1 MSKSFAKL
9 REFVRSPLSGTPG
22 SYRLQIDLLVTGDV
36 DRGAQAL
43 AIIPMIE
50 GREAITARIGRG
62 QRPYAGA
69 SNLVDD
75 GSNVYVGADANGP
88 GGEFDEEARPGML
101 VVVAGSAE
109 ADGFH
114 DCIKLLVCD
123 SRLQDEIE
131 VR

>member
-9 REFVRSPLSGTPG
+9 REFVRSPLSRTPG

-75 GSNVYVGADANGP
+75 GSMVYVGADAYGP
-88 GGEFDEEARPGML
+88 GGKFEAEDHSVMPTS
-101 VVVAGSAE
+101 VDASA
-109 ADGFH
+109 
-114 DCIKLLVCD
+114 
-123 SRLQDEIE
+123 
-131 VR
+131 